1 MSLTLYIAVA
11 LLLLWIAHRALMPV
25 SRAAA
30 LVLILLPMCITG
42 KALLTGGVF
51 GPVDLPYFTEPLRD
65 MRVPLGVA
73 KPQNGMLSDL
83 YAQMIPWR
91 KAVQFAI
98 SHGRWPLWNPFILS
112 GTQLAAAAQPA
123 AYSPFTLIACLLPV
137 AHSITFS
144 AAMTFFLAGLG
155 AFLFARE
162 LGCRESVALSAAAG
176 WMYAGGMA
184 FFVLWS
190 LGSSWALLPL
200 VLFATRRCV
209 HAPGIRTTAILM
221 TVLTLLLLAGHPETA
236 FHVVFCGALY
246 GLVELLAIRRNVA
259 RVLGGAAAAGGIA
272 LLLSAIY
279 LMPMFEAAPQTME
292 QQFRMGGYRDVPRG
306 VTMAESGA
314 RILTDFF
321 PHLHGRWWM
330 RKVPH
335 WVPLETSAAGS
346 IIVALAVYALF
357 RRERPAALVAQGSA
371 TVSASKFLPRKHETA
386 FWGALALF
394 GILSG
399 AGWSPLAALMQKLP
413 LFDIALNERFAF
425 AAAFSLVIL
434 ACLGIEHALQTRD
447 KSLGYVLAIAL
458 LVFAAGAFTISRLHV
473 MEDKLPEWGVYTL
486 FGELACLGIAAAA
499 VFALRNRD
507 RAIAVAI
514 LLLITAQRWLAG
526 HDIYP
531 TLPAYA
537 AYPPVPI
544 LRSLPRQ
551 TGQPFRIVGRA
562 HALVPGTSALYELE
576 DVRGYE
582 AMTFSRYVATYDA
595 WCKHQ
600 PVWFNR
606 VDDLT
611 RPFLSMLNVRYA
623 IASDDVPAP
632 DGWRRVAVQR
642 GAQLLENTRVFPRA
656 FMPSHVVFGTPF
668 DGIIKAMTT
677 APDFHERAWIEAPLP
692 AGERA
697 NDGGTVAAV
706 TRDGG
711 ELLIDT
717 ATAAGAWVV
726 ITEPAWDGWRIYI
739 DERRVE
745 HFYANAAFI
754 GVYVP
759 SGGHRIRLT
768 FLPKSFVQGRAI
780 SLSTL
785 ALLLGGAIAV
795 KIRRRL
801 VTPA

>member
-1 MSLTLYIAVA
+1 MSFLLYLAVA
-11 LLLLWIAHRALMPV
+11 LLLLWIGHRTLMPL
-25 SRAAA
+25 SRAAMV
-30 LVLILLPMCITG
+30 VLILLPMCITG

-65 MRVPLGVA
+65 MRIALGVP
-73 KPQNGMLSDL
+73 KPHNGMLSDL

-91 KAVQFAI
+91 KALQFAI
-98 SHGRWPLWNPFILS
+98 AHGRWPLWNPFILS

-162 LGCRESVALSAAAG
+162 LGCRESVALSAASG

-190 LGSSWALLPL
+190 LASSWALLPF

-209 HAPGIRTTAILM
+209 HAPGVRSAAILM
-221 TVLTLLLLAGHPETA
+221 TILTLLLLAGHPETA

-246 GLVELLAIRRNVA
+246 GLAELLAIRRNVA
-259 RVLGGAAAAGGIA
+259 RVLGTAVAAGVIA
-272 LLLSAIY
+272 LSLSAIY
-279 LMPMFEAAPQTME
+279 LLPMFEAAPQTME
-292 QQFRMGGYRDVPRG
+292 QQFRTGGYRDVPRG
-306 VTMAESGA
+306 VPSTESTA
-314 RILTDFF
+314 RILTDVF
-321 PHLHGRWWM
+321 PHLHGRWWNH
-330 RKVPH
+330 KLPH

-346 IIVALAVYALF
+346 IVVALAIYALIRV
-357 RRERPAALVAQGSA
+357 RRR
-371 TVSASKFLPRKHETA
+371 ETA
-386 FWGALALF
+386 FFGLLALF
-394 GILSG
+394 GILCG
-399 AGWSPLAALMQKLP
+399 ADWPPLAALLQKLP
-413 LFDIALNERFAF
+413 LFDIALNERFTF

-434 ACLGIEHALQTRD
+434 AVLGIEHAIQTRD
-447 KSLGYVLAIAL
+447 KALGYTLAAAVLL
-458 LVFAAGAFTISRLHV
+458 FAAGAFAIDRLHV
-473 MEDKLPEWGVYTL
+473 MDDKLPQWGVYTL
-486 FGELACLGIAAAA
+486 FGELTCLGVAAAA
-499 VFALRNRD
+499 VLALPKSRHN
-507 RAIAVAI
+507 AIAITI
-514 LLLITAQRWLAG
+514 LLLISAQRWLAG

-544 LRSLPRQ
+544 LQSLPRQ
-551 TGQPFRIVGRA
+551 TGEPFRIVGRA

-582 AMTFSRYVATYDA
+582 AMTFSRYVATYEA
-595 WCKHQ
+595 WCTHQ

-611 RPFLSMLNVRYA
+611 RPFLSMINVRYA

-632 DGWRRVAVQR
+632 EGWRRVAVQR
-642 GAQLLENTRVFPRA
+642 GAELLENTRAFPRA
-656 FMPSHVVFGTPF
+656 FMPSRVVFGTPF
-668 DGIIKAMTT
+668 DGIIKGMTA

-711 ELLIDT
+711 DLLIDT

-745 HFYANAAFI
+745 HFYANAAFL

-768 FLPKSFVQGRAI
+768 FLPKSFVRGRAI

-785 ALLLGGAIAV
+785 ALLLGGSIAGRV
-795 KIRRRL
+795 RRRL

>member
-1 MSLTLYIAVA
+1 MSFLLYIAVA
-11 LLLLWIAHRALMPV
+11 LLLLWIAHRALMPL

-30 LVLILLPMCITG
+30 LVLILLPMCVTG

-73 KPQNGMLSDL
+73 KPHNGMLSDL

-190 LGSSWALLPL
+190 LGSSWAFLPL

-209 HAPGIRTTAILM
+209 HAPGIRSAAILM

-236 FHVVFCGALY
+236 FHIVFCGALY

-259 RVLGGAAAAGGIA
+259 RVLGAAAAAGIIA
-272 LLLSAIY
+272 LMLSAIY

-306 VTMAESGA
+306 VAFGESAA

-321 PHLHGRWWM
+321 PHLHHRWWM

-357 RRERPAALVAQGSA
+357 RVRRPGGRNFEAETVEEPWATHAAGRAR
-371 TVSASKFLPRKHETA
+371 F
-386 FWGALALF
+386 FGALALF
-394 GILSG
+394 GILCG
-399 AGWSPLAALMQKLP
+399 AAWSPLAALMQKLP
-413 LFDIALNERFAF
+413 LFDIALNERFTF

-434 ACLGIEHALQTRD
+434 AALGLEHAIATRD
-447 KSLGYVLAIAL
+447 KALGYALAAATIL
-458 LVFAAGAFTISRLHV
+458 FAAGAFTIDRLHV
-473 MEDKLPEWGVYTL
+473 MEDKLPEWGIYTL
-486 FGELACLGIAAAA
+486 FGELACLGLAAAA
-499 VFALRNRD
+499 VLALKNRGN
-507 RAIAVAI
+507 AIAVII

-526 HDIYP
+526 YDIYP
-531 TLPAYA
+531 TLPAFA

-544 LRSLPRQ
+544 LRSLPRE
-551 TGQPFRIVGRA
+551 TGQPYRIVGRA

-582 AMTFSRYVATYDA
+582 AMTFSRYVATYEA
-595 WCKHQ
+595 WCTHQ

-611 RPFLSMLNVRYA
+611 KPFLSMLNVRYA
-623 IASDDVPAP
+623 IASDNIPAP
-632 DGWRRVAVQR
+632 NGWRRVAAQR
-642 GAQLLENTRVFPRA
+642 GAELLENTRVFPRA
-656 FMPSHVVFGTPF
+656 FMPSRVVFGTPF
-668 DGIIKAMTT
+668 DGIIKAMT
-677 APDFHERAWIEAPLP
+677 AASDFHERAWIEAPLT

-711 ELLIDT
+711 DLLIDT

-739 DERRVE
+739 DDRRVE

-785 ALLLGGAIAV
+785 ALLLGGVMAA
-795 KIRRRL
+795 KIRRR